1 MTFTELTA
9 AIWDRRAVKLVDAF
23 MQPVE
28 NATPIGLRR
37 TISHHHLWIVY
48 YTRPGIGDWE
58 SCVIRFDSF
67 DGHYQEPTP

>member
-1 MTFTELTA
+1 MTFVELTA
-9 AIWDRRAVKLVDAF
+9 AMWDGRAVTLVDAF

-48 YTRPGIGDWE
+48 YTRPGVSDWE
-58 SCVIRFDSF
+58 SCVMRFDSF
-67 DGHYQEPTP
+67 DSH